1 MFLQDAIVVCHGGG
15 REGDGEFWRSGCGVV
30 SLQGAIVVCYFCKK
44 DNSHFWWS
52 GRLGALFFF
61 ALALP
66 SIALAKIS
74 KPRILVA
81 IIQYLVLVKKV
92 GIIPLKV
99 SNQVNLIS
107 AILKLVRPISISWI
121 VCCAA
126 TGRIFATQQF
136 FMYRP
141 DCLHLLS

>member
-66 SIALAKIS
+66 KYCVGKDIKTKNFGCNNSVFGSCKKSWDNSLKGQQPS
-74 KPRILVA
+74 KSDFCNIE
-81 IIQYLVLVKKV
+81 V
-92 GIIPLKV
+92 GKADINFV
-99 SNQVNLIS
+99 
-107 AILKLVRPISISWI
+107 
-121 VCCAA
+121 
-126 TGRIFATQQF
+126 
-136 FMYRP
+136 
-141 DCLHLLS
+141 DCLLCCYWAYFCDTAIFYV